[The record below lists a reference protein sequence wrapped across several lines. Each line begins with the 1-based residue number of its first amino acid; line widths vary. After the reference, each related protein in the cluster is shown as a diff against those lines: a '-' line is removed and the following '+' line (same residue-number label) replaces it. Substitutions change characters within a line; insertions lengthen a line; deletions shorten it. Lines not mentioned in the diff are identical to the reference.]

1 VAQRVTTIVP
11 TFRRPAMMARAVRSA
26 LSQTYENLQVDIYDN
41 GSDDET
47 SDVAMALAA
56 DDPRVRYH
64 RRPTNI
70 GMVENFADAQRAVT
84 TEYFSFLADDDVLLP
99 HFYQRAVDALNAS
112 PEAMFVASP
121 VPFVDRHGRILQVA
135 GTEWPAG
142 LHRPPEAMLGLLSRG
157 HFVWTGTLFRRT
169 ATERVGT
176 LDPKASVCSDLD
188 FQLRLAGRFP
198 FLTISEISAIFFWH
212 EDSATSLP
220 RLPQFWPTWEW
231 IASKLTADETLPLAQ
246 RLEAARILRERLPGK
261 VFLAGVLASSLGRH
275 AEAQEAASLLADRF
289 TRPAGGLAIRLLDMA
304 CRQVPPFGRM
314 LAALAGRVRWRKRAP
329 SRVQAD
335 FTRRYGALLALPAAL
350 PDDHAKDSAA

>member
-1 VAQRVTTIVP
+1 MGQRVTTIVP

-26 LSQTYENLQVDIYDN
+26 LGQSYEDVQVDIYDN
-41 GSDDET
+41 ASDDET
-47 SDVAMALAA
+47 ADVAMALAA

-99 HFYQRAVDALNAS
+99 HFYQRAVEALKGS

-121 VPFVDRHGRILQVA
+121 VPFVDRRGRILLVA
-135 GTEWPAG
+135 GTRWPAG
-142 LHRPPEAMLGLLSRG
+142 LHRPPEAMLGLLTRG

-198 FLTISEISAIFFWH
+198 FLTIPDISAIFTWH

-220 RLPQFWPTWEW
+220 QLQQFWPTWEW
-231 IASKLTADETLPLAQ
+231 IASKLLADESIPIGSRQ
-246 RLEAARILRERLPGK
+246 EAAHFLRSRLPGK
-261 VFLAGVLASSLGRH
+261 VFLVGLLGCALGRGDEVARVVELLGGPLRKPVDAAALRLVLAACRKVPAVRMALG
-275 AEAQEAASLLADRF
+275 QLANRLRW
-289 TRPAGGLAIRLLDMA
+289 TRPIPRGL
-304 CRQVPPFGRM
+304 
-314 LAALAGRVRWRKRAP
+314 
-329 SRVQAD
+329 QAD
-335 FTRRYGALLALPAAL
+335 LSRRYHDLLVLPAA
-350 PDDHAKDSAA
+350 PADRRKDSAA

>member
-1 VAQRVTTIVP
+1 MAQRVTTIVP

-26 LSQTYENLQVDIYDN
+26 LRQTYENLQVDIYDN

-47 SDVAMALAA
+47 GEVAIALAA
-56 DDPRVRYH
+56 ADPRVRYH

-70 GMVENFADAQRAVT
+70 GMVENFAEAQRAVT

-99 HFYQRAVDALNAS
+99 HFYQRAVDALSAS

-121 VPFVDRHGRILQVA
+121 VPFVDRQGRILRVA

-198 FLTISEISAIFFWH
+198 FLTISDISAIFSWH

-220 RLPQFWPTWEW
+220 RLHQFWPTWEW
-231 IASKLTADETLPLAQ
+231 IASKLSADESIPLAP
-246 RLEAARILRERLPGK
+246 RLEVGRILRERIPGK

-275 AEAQEAASLLADRF
+275 AEAQEAADLLAGVF
-289 TRPAGGLAIRLLDMA
+289 SRPAAAGAIRLLDIA
-304 CRQVPPFGRM
+304 CRQVPPFGLM
-314 LAALAGRVRWRKRAP
+314 LATLAGWVRWPKRAP
-329 SRVQAD
+329 GRVEAD
-335 FTRRYGALLALPAAL
+335 FIRRYGALLALPAL
-350 PDDHAKDSAA
+350 PEGQPKDSAA